1 MVVDECYKRINV
13 VTATSADGAI
23 GKASDLCLWPQYSVF
38 SNDCCTHSFAFALYT
53 HVSGC
58 EPVLFCRGS
67 SRMFHQVTELSQPMI
82 LSVKILALKTST
94 SPESD
99 FDHQV

>member
-1 MVVDECYKRINV
+1 MVVDECCKRINI

-38 SNDCCTHSFAFALYT
+38 SNDYCTHSFAFALYT

-67 SRMFHQVTELSQPMI
+67 SRMFHQVTEF
-82 LSVKILALKTST
+82 
-94 SPESD
+94 D
-99 FDHQV
+99 FVSENIGSENFHLTRVRF